1 MIINDRLYG
10 RAEIK
15 EPVLLELLK
24 SPSVLRLKKI
34 SQYGVPDKYFHYK
47 NYSRH
52 EHSVGVML
60 LLRKFGATLEEQ
72 IAGLLHD
79 VSVLTFSHVTDWIF
93 ANGKEGVEDYHDSIH
108 KSFVRKTEIPKILKK
123 YDFALDRILDEHNFT
138 LLEMSAPDL
147 CADRVDYTL
156 REFKDEFNPKIVKSC
171 IRGLVNYN
179 GEMVFSNKKPALDFA
194 INYLKLQTQH
204 WGGYQAMMRY
214 YLFSEA
220 LKIALDEKILS
231 EKDFYKDEPFV
242 LNKVE
247 KIQNKR
253 IKEILT
259 ILKKKDPK
267 DIRDDLGQKI
277 VKKFRYVDPKVI
289 SDGQLLRL
297 SKIIPKFQ
305 GIIDEHREI
314 NKRGLIV

>member
-1 MIINDRLYG
+1 MYG
-10 RAEIK
+10 RVKIK

-34 SQYGVPDKYFHYK
+34 SQYGVPDKYYHHK

-79 VSVLTFSHVTDWIF
+79 ISVLTFSHVADWVF
-93 ANGKEGVEDYHDSIH
+93 ANGGEGIEDYHDSIH
-108 KSFVRKTEIPKILKK
+108 ESFVRKIEIPKILKK
-123 YDFALDRILDEHNFT
+123 YNFVLDRILDEHNFV
-138 LLEMSAPDL
+138 LLEKSAPDL
-147 CADRVDYTL
+147 CADRVDYAL
-156 REFKDEFNPKIVKSC
+156 REFKDELNPKIVKNC

-194 INYLKLQTQH
+194 TNYLELQTQH
-204 WGGYQAMMRY
+204 WGGHQAMMRY
-214 YLFSEA
+214 HLFSEA
-220 LKIALDEKILS
+220 LKIALDGKILS

-247 KIQNKR
+247 KSQNKR

-267 DIRDDLGQKI
+267 DIRGDLGKRI

-297 SKIIPKFQ
+297 SEIIPKFQ
-305 GIIDEHREI
+305 KIIDGHREV